1 MKIIESLDEIRNLK
15 IGDKFY
21 VVSQGDISCFS
32 FAGLN
37 PKTNEPMGI
46 NDAKYSKVECFSAGM
61 FLNRDYK
68 CCMIGEYVSNEI
80 GQVMLEQL
88 TRQIES
94 IKSIYLKQ

>member
-1 MKIIESLDEIRNLK
+1 MKIIESLDEIRNLE
-15 IGDKFY
+15 IGEKFY
-21 VVSQGDISCFS
+21 VVCQGEFSCFL

-37 PKTNEPMGI
+37 PMTNEPMGI
-46 NDAKYSKVECFSAGM
+46 NNANYSKVECFSAGM

-80 GQVMLEQL
+80 GQIMLDQL
-88 TRQIES
+88 TRRIES